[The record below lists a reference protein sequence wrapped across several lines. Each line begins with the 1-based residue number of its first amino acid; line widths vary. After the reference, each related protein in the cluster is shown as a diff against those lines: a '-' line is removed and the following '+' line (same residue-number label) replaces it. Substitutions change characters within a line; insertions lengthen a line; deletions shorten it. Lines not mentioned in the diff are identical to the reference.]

1 MFFNNSKQLNVNKK
15 TNFNIKLT
23 YKKSPINI
31 NTNFYISY
39 VKKHYNNLEFKNLK
53 YLLNMYHKK

>member
-23 YKKSPINI
+23 YKKYPINI
-31 NTNFYISY
+31 NTNFSYIICQ
-39 VKKHYNNLEFKNLK
+39 KNTIII
-53 YLLNMYHKK
+53 

>member
-31 NTNFYISY
+31 NTNF
-39 VKKHYNNLEFKNLK
+39 
-53 YLLNMYHKK
+53 